1 MFWALQQDSISLRVR
16 VGVKTVVYVGIGTF
30 VFLCVWSFFLAK
42 NRQKK
47 YFVGRVNHYSI
58 GINSRKKHVLQQDSS
73 RKHYVVLAVNYYKK
87 YFCNYKINYARLRSS
102 WTRHMQVHVI

>member
-1 MFWALQQDSISLRVR
+1 MFWALQLDSISFRVR
-16 VGVKTVVYVGIGTF
+16 EGGEKTVLCSIGTF
-30 VFLCVWSFFLAK
+30 GFFVCMIIFLGK

-58 GINSRKKHVLQQDSS
+58 GINSRKKHVLQQNSY

-87 YFCNYKINYARLRSS
+87 YFCNYDKINYARLRSS
-102 WTRHMQVHVI
+102 

>member
-47 YFVGRVNHYSI
+47 YFV
-58 GINSRKKHVLQQDSS
+58 LDSTTIQLP
-73 RKHYVVLAVNYYKK
+73 K
-87 YFCNYKINYARLRSS
+87 FETKICK
-102 WTRHMQVHVI
+102 Q

>member
-47 YFVGRVNHYSI
+47 YFVGRVNYYSI
-58 GINSRKKHVLQQDSS
+58 GMNSRKKHVTCSKLLQ
-73 RKHYVVLAVNYYKK
+73 KNFL
-87 YFCNYKINYARLRSS
+87 
-102 WTRHMQVHVI
+102 

>member
-1 MFWALQQDSISLRVR
+1 MLRQCYLVLELS
-16 VGVKTVVYVGIGTF
+16 

-58 GINSRKKHVLQQDSS
+58 GINSRKKHVLQQNSY
-73 RKHYVVLAVNYYKK
+73 RKHYVVLAVNYYEK
-87 YFCNYKINYARLRSS
+87 YFCNYDKINYARLRSS
-102 WTRHMQVHVI
+102 WTRHMHSTIYHMQVHVI